1 MYLIFISI
9 SVVLM
14 IIRENDIRKMVSETA
29 RRILSEISVRDAYQR
44 FYQDNVP
51 EKVYSALMKGTDLMT
66 PFHKLMLDTYT
77 KGDATDED
85 LANAGNLWSNASN
98 EARQYLV
105 NAAKDD
111 KEYYSE
117 NAWRVRSLIKK
128 VGSMKSHTE
137 NSFNQRGLEV
147 LYKDEN
153 VMVTCT
159 KSYTASHK
167 AYGDSHWCT
176 ASDIFGNYNGFEMYV
191 RYTMDDGNNILVQF
205 IDLTNKE
212 NNSYQVQYGVWRGSA
227 DEEEI
232 CNWYD
237 KQCEIGS
244 VIAMLKSHGVDYQQ
258 IKSEYIDKNA
268 ARLVEETRDN
278 IADESDYYTRKRRVR
293 ERKVFK
299 EIKKKYNSQDFRTKA
314 LAAIR
319 DSMSKRHQ
327 VSFGEG
333 VSYVEKVM
341 NILSLNGNN
350 SGEITYVAT
359 VEYSGYDDGE
369 QELIN
374 QLMDEDY
381 YSALT
386 QTWLVNKDF
395 NIIAIHQGCYG
406 GCKDNIIRLKTEP
419 QWGNDIA
426 LVNAVNGKVVA
437 SYFNDIEMKRVDH
450 IIEVY
455 DHSEDGWLMSSI
467 TGEKIPGRPRN

>member
-1 MYLIFISI
+1 
-9 SVVLM
+9 M

-44 FYQDNVP
+44 FYKDNVP
-51 EKVYSALMKGTDLMT
+51 AKAYSALMKGTDLMT

-111 KEYYSE
+111 KEYYAE
-117 NAWRVRSLIKK
+117 NAWRVRSLINK

-137 NSFNQRGLEV
+137 NSFSQRGLEV

-167 AYGDSHWCT
+167 TYGDSHWCT
-176 ASDIFGNYNGFEMYV
+176 ASDIFGEYNGFEMFI
-191 RYTMDDGNNILVQF
+191 RYTTDDGNSILVQF

-212 NNSYQVQYGVWRGSA
+212 NNSYQVQYDVWRDSA
-227 DEEEI
+227 DEGQI
-232 CNWYD
+232 CDWHDN
-237 KQCEIGS
+237 QCNIES
-244 VIAMLKSHGVDYQQ
+244 VIEMLKSHGVDYQQ

-268 ARLVEETRDN
+268 VRLFDETKDN
-278 IADESDYYTRKRRVR
+278 LADENDYYTRKRRVR
-293 ERKVFK
+293 ERKIFK
-299 EIKKKYNSQDFRTKA
+299 EIKGKYNSQDFRAKA
-314 LAAIR
+314 LVAIR
-319 DSMSKRHQ
+319 DSVSKKHQ
-327 VSFGEG
+327 IDFGEG
-333 VSYVEKVM
+333 VSYIERVI
-341 NILSLNGNN
+341 NILSPNGNK

-359 VEYSGYDDGE
+359 VAYFGYDE
-369 QELIN
+369 AEKELIN
-374 QLMDEDY
+374 QLMDEDYSDNYEDY

-406 GCKDNIIRLKTEP
+406 GCKDNIIEIKSEP
-419 QWGNDIA
+419 NWGNDIA
-426 LVNAVNGKVVA
+426 LINAANGKVVA

-455 DHSEDGWLMSSI
+455 DQSEDGWLMSSI

>member
-1 MYLIFISI
+1 
-9 SVVLM
+9 M

-44 FYQDNVP
+44 FYKDNVP
-51 EKVYSALMKGTDLMT
+51 EAAYSALMKGTDLMT
-66 PFHKLMLDTYT
+66 PFHKLMLDTYV
-77 KGDATDED
+77 KGDTTDED
-85 LANAGNLWSNASN
+85 LANAGNLWSSASN

-105 NAAKDD
+105 NAAKED
-111 KEYYSE
+111 KEYYAE
-117 NAWRVRSLIKK
+117 NTWRVRSLINK

-137 NSFNQRGLEV
+137 NSFSQRGLEV

-167 AYGDSHWCT
+167 TYGDSHWCT
-176 ASDIFGNYNGFEMYV
+176 ASDIFGNYNGFEMFV
-191 RYTMDDGNNILVQF
+191 RYTLDDGNNILVQF

-212 NNSYQVQYGVWRGSA
+212 NNSYQVQYGVWHDNT

-237 KQCEIGS
+237 NQCKIES

-268 ARLVEETRDN
+268 ARLVDETRDN
-278 IADESDYYTRKRRVR
+278 LADENDYYTRKRRVR

-299 EIKKKYNSQDFRTKA
+299 EIKKKYNSQDFRAKA
-314 LAAIR
+314 LEAIKS
-319 DSMSKRHQ
+319 SMAKKHQ
-327 VSFGEG
+327 VSFGDG
-333 VSYVEKVM
+333 VSYIEQTI
-341 NILSLNGNN
+341 NILSINGGAT
-350 SGEITYVAT
+350 GEITYVAT
-359 VEYSGYDDGE
+359 VEYAGCDENE
-369 QELIN
+369 QELIT
-374 QLMDEDY
+374 QLMDEDYSDNYADY

-386 QTWLVNKDF
+386 QTWLLNKDF
-395 NIIAIHQGCYG
+395 NIIAVHQGCYG
-406 GCKDNIIRLKTEP
+406 GKKDNIIRIKTEP

-426 LVNAVNGKVVA
+426 LVNAANGKVVA

-455 DHSEDGWLMSSI
+455 DHSEDGWLMNSI
-467 TGEKIPGRPRN
+467 TGEKMPGRPRY

>member
-51 EKVYSALMKGTDLMT
+51 EKVYSALMKGADLMT